1 MRLIRDPEELL
12 REFGIT
18 HPDQIDLEAI
28 AWTQNARIQY
38 RQLHG
43 CEARII
49 GSGNR
54 AKITLKPDGNP
65 RRRRFSLAHEIG
77 HWQCHRGKTLM
88 CQSSDIETGSV
99 LDRLP
104 ERAADRFA
112 AQLLMPEFLIRESLR
127 GYDNRFN
134 MRTIRAMAD
143 DFDMSLTAAAIRLV
157 ERNTVPSLLVCHTPS
172 GRKWF
177 ARSPAISEY
186 WTPKRELDPDSL
198 AFDVLFNDSP
208 DDKFLR
214 SSGADAW
221 FNHQWADGMPIKEQ
235 TTKIYD
241 DETLTLLVVEDERML
256 ARY

>member
-1 MRLIRDPEELL
+1 MRTIRDPEELL

-18 HPDQIDLEAI
+18 RPDQIDLEAI
-28 AWTQNARIQY
+28 AWTQNARVQY

-49 GSGNR
+49 GAENR
-54 AKITLKPDGNP
+54 AKISLKPDGNP

-77 HWQCHRGKTLM
+77 HWQCHRGQTLM
-88 CQSSDIETGSV
+88 CQADDIETGSA
-99 LDRLP
+99 LGKLP

-127 GYDNRFN
+127 GYNNRFD
-134 MRTIRAMAD
+134 MKTIRAMAD
-143 DFDMSLTAAAIRLV
+143 DFDMSLTAAAIRLI
-157 ERNTVPSLLVCHTPS
+157 ERNTVPSLLVCHTPR

-177 ARSPAISEY
+177 TRSPIVGHRWFPMEQ
-186 WTPKRELDPDSL
+186 LDKDSL
-198 AFDVLFNDSP
+198 AFDVLFNEGA

-221 FNHQWADGMPIKEQ
+221 FDHPFADDMPIKEQ
-235 TTKIYD
+235 TVRIFD
-241 DETLTLLVVEDERML
+241 DQVLTLLVVEDERML
-256 ARY
+256 AD